1 MSKCLFLFLAFI
13 LSVNCIEEE
22 IKNIILSQVG
32 IRVKTIGK
40 KGTAV
45 MMYRQE
51 EQIQVFKDAKK
62 KPSFDS
68 TISNQGKT
76 YSIKC
81 GVFNGRENSEYI
93 YVFCNFD
100 ESIPSGTYTL
110 SLAGTAF
117 NYEDYH
123 ITLKDGT
130 FDIQK
135 VDKDIIDL
143 YSEPQTITIDNTFN
157 NCELKFNI
165 VSYNQEMIMLNY
177 GIILECNIKD
187 NILHCPLTRKELL
200 ANLQKETTECEV
212 QYLNTTEYDETPLYL
227 VSPIKIIVKDIQKKD
242 ITVNIKKL
250 LVDTNEHDVP
260 IAYETDVTNVSNYY
274 LFSGSENFELKF
286 MNENEQGEKT
296 LKDKSCSFLKYD
308 NNPLYLVCWV
318 NGEKTNWLNEITSEE
333 KVENYHIQYNYKIQP
348 VKNEA
353 KIQYKGSGSFIS
365 WYHPKVIDF
374 TKNNGP
380 ISIIYWIENP
390 QHLKGFTYNEE
401 ADDLKC
407 EDVGGYYKKCEV
419 TKEHFKGK
427 KSGDYFLKHTNHLE
441 KKSTNYEVPPIKVI
455 LEETPVP
462 SKGNIIFSS
471 LLYSFG
477 LLLIMI

>member
-1 MSKCLFLFLAFI
+1 MSKFLLLFSA
-13 LSVNCIEEE
+13 
-22 IKNIILSQVG
+22 IILSINCKEEETKNLILSQIG

-45 MMYRQE
+45 IMYRQE
-51 EQIQVFKDAKK
+51 GQIQEFKDAKK
-62 KPSFDS
+62 KPSFNS
-68 TISNQGKT
+68 TISTEGKT

-93 YVFCNFD
+93 YVFCNLD
-100 ESIPSGTYTL
+100 ESIPAGTYSL

-117 NYEDYH
+117 TYGDYH

-135 VDKDIIDL
+135 VDKNIIDL
-143 YSEPQTITIDNTFN
+143 YNEPQTITIDNSFN
-157 NCELKFNI
+157 NGELTFNI

-177 GIILECNIKD
+177 HMILECNIKD

-200 ANLQKETTECEV
+200 ANLQKETNEMEI
-212 QYLNTTEYDETPLYL
+212 QYLDTTEYTERPLYL
-227 VSPIKIIVKDIQKKD
+227 VSPIKIVVKDIQKKD
-242 ITVNIKKL
+242 ISVNIKKL

-260 IAYETDVTNVSNYY
+260 IAYETDVTNISNFY
-274 LFSGSENFELKF
+274 LFTGSANFDLNF
-286 MNENEQGEKT
+286 TNENDKGEKT
-296 LKDKSCSFLKYD
+296 TKENSCGFLKYD
-308 NNPLYLVCWV
+308 NKPLYLVCWV
-318 NGEKTNWLNEITSEE
+318 NGEKTNWLNEIKTEE
-333 KVENYHIQYNYKIQP
+333 KVENNNIQYTYKIQP
-348 VKNEA
+348 VKNEE
-353 KIQYKGSGSFIS
+353 KIQYKGTGSFIS

-380 ISIIYWIENP
+380 ISIIYWIEDP
-390 QHLKGFTYNEE
+390 QNLKGFTYNED

-407 EDVGGYYKKCEV
+407 TDVGGYYKKCEI

-427 KSGDYFLKHTNHLE
+427 KNGDYFLKHTNHLN
-441 KKSTNYEVPPIKVI
+441 KKSTNYEIPPLKVI
-455 LEETPVP
+455 LEESPVP

-471 LLYSFG
+471 LLYSLG

>member
-1 MSKCLFLFLAFI
+1 M
-13 LSVNCIEEE
+13 
-22 IKNIILSQVG
+22 
-32 IRVKTIGK
+32 
-40 KGTAV
+40 
-45 MMYRQE
+45 
-51 EQIQVFKDAKK
+51 
-62 KPSFDS
+62 
-68 TISNQGKT
+68 
-76 YSIKC
+76 
-81 GVFNGRENSEYI
+81 
-93 YVFCNFD
+93 
-100 ESIPSGTYTL
+100 
-110 SLAGTAF
+110 AGTAF

-200 ANLQKETTECEV
+200 ANLQKETTESEV

-227 VSPIKIIVKDIQKKD
+227 VSPIKIIVKDILKKD
-242 ITVNIKKL
+242 ISVNIKKL

-296 LKDKSCSFLKYD
+296 LKEKSCSFLKYD

-353 KIQYKGSGSFIS
+353 KIQYKGTGSFIS

-427 KSGDYFLKHTNHLE
+427 KNGDYFLKHTNHLGM
-441 KKSTNYEVPPIKVI
+441 KSTNYEVPPIKII